1 MQTYLIIL
9 SSFCFL
15 LLAGIV
21 YVLWKQRK
29 DAEIYQQNLLSQK
42 EQLDV
47 LRQEIQLNK
56 EETTRSNQEFQFS
69 NLTHIVYKQL
79 ERFENALQQFEYDN
93 MKGFNAFKYL
103 FVKIELR
110 ESEVFNKNKHESVK
124 AFNSFRNYELK
135 ELIALDTMSY
145 FAFEGAKNLTT
156 LKKTLLKSSCT
167 EEQVNQL
174 KDLFVNNINARYF
187 IFIAKYLEVTKLKV
201 TEVPEEHKLNLFQKE
216 TFLKDNGVGKNLKEI
231 LDFKRRKIVK
241 VQKEN

>member
-1 MQTYLIIL
+1 MNTYLIIL
-9 SSFCFL
+9 TSLCFL
-15 LLAGIV
+15 LLVGIV
-21 YVLWKQRK
+21 YVLWQQRK
-29 DAEIYQQNLLSQK
+29 DAEVYQSNLLSQK
-42 EQLDV
+42 EQLSFLKD
-47 LRQEIQLNK
+47 EMQLNRG
-56 EETTRSNQEFQFS
+56 EIIRSNQEFHFS

-103 FVKIELR
+103 FVKIELK

-156 LKKTLLKSSCT
+156 LKKTLVKSSCT

-174 KDLFVNNINARYF
+174 KELFVNNINARYF
-187 IFIAKYLEVTKLKV
+187 VFIAKYLEVTKLKV
-201 TEVPEEHKLNLFQKE
+201 TEIPEEHKLNLFQKE
-216 TFLKDNGVGKNLKEI
+216 TFLKDNEVGKNLKEI
-231 LDFKRRKIVK
+231 LDFKRRMLKK
-241 VQKEN
+241 